1 MMGLSFLA
9 SLRDTLSSASSWEA
23 VEGALYCLLAVR
35 NVVRTRLGSSD
46 PTVSHQTH
54 EVRGPL
60 LPTPQQ
66 VLLVPAACAVQGV
79 VWCRAV
85 TALPGGWCRSCFWMH
100 QGSPHVMSYIACSLD
115 SYTPP
120 VPLSLHSFGTCRSCW
135 PSLATW

>member
-54 EVRGPL
+54 EVRRQS
-60 LPTPQQ
+60 LPIPHSRCSQCHAQ
-66 VLLVPAACAVQGV
+66 
-79 VWCRAV
+79 CRALCG
-85 TALPGGWCRSCFWMH
+85 AAR
-100 QGSPHVMSYIACSLD
+100 
-115 SYTPP
+115 
-120 VPLSLHSFGTCRSCW
+120 
-135 PSLATW
+135 